1 VSGPP
6 LSARIF
12 AEHRR
17 AILALA
23 AALVLNVVAYAVLV
37 YPLSQRVANVAQ
49 RNESAAVALGSA
61 RRQFAVESGT
71 VSGKARASQ
80 ELNTFYSDVLPA
92 DIAGARRM
100 THLRLAQ
107 LARESG
113 LRLDDRSFG
122 QEERQ
127 KGSLARL
134 QTTMNLAGNYSAFR
148 TFVHRLE
155 SSPEFVVI
163 DNVELTEEA
172 EGESQLK
179 VRLDLSTYY
188 RNAAP

>member
-1 VSGPP
+1 VSRPALG
-6 LSARIF
+6 ARIF

-17 AILALA
+17 AIIVLA
-23 AALVLNVVAYAVLV
+23 AAFLLNVVGYVALVL
-37 YPLSQRVANVAQ
+37 PLSQRVANVAQ
-49 RNESAAVALGSA
+49 RNEAAAVALASA
-61 RRQFAVESGT
+61 RREFALESGT

-107 LARESG
+107 LAREAG

-122 QEERQ
+122 QEDRR

-134 QTTMNLAGNYSAFR
+134 QITMNLAGSYSAFR
-148 TFVHRLE
+148 TFVHELE

-163 DNVELTEEA
+163 DNVELSEEA
-172 EGESQLK
+172 EGDSQLK
-179 VRLDLSTYY
+179 VRLDLSTYF
-188 RNAAP
+188 RNAAS